1 MDGDSKRKTKNT
13 KEKGIVPYVRDV
25 LSTIWVRL
33 SVQNDY
39 GYHWF
44 FLGSRFHFLLNLRV
58 FFLVVY
64 LLFQAIR

>member
-1 MDGDSKRKTKNT
+1 MDGDSKQKKKNR
-13 KEKGIVPYVRDV
+13 KEKRNVSYVRDV
-25 LSTIWVRL
+25 LSALWVRF

-44 FLGSRFHFLLNLRV
+44 FLGSRYHFLLNLRV

-64 LLFQAIR
+64 LLFQAVK